1 LTIKDIARESGY
13 SIGTVSRCLNN
24 RPGTSPEARKKI
36 MEVVEKYHFKLNTNA
51 QNLKSSGGNE
61 VAILVKGTHNMLFAS
76 IVEDLQGTLKQKG
89 YVSNVFYFD
98 EDDNEVDYAAKV
110 CAENKV
116 GGILFLGSY
125 SLYFKE
131 RFSEIQVPCVLVT
144 NNAEDLGFELLSS
157 VSTDDAEAASYAVR
171 QLIAFGHKDIGI
183 LAGKMTDS
191 EPARNRMRGVK
202 EALDS
207 FGLRIEDMPYEEAYY
222 TPSSGYTAMQHMLR
236 KNPGLTAVFAMSDA
250 MAIGAVRAIF
260 DAGLKVPDDISV
272 MGFDGLDIANYMVP
286 RLTTVRQHK
295 ERIASRS
302 VEILID
308 CMSGRSGAIHEI
320 EPFHLVPGES
330 VRKI

>member
-1 LTIKDIARESGY
+1 MTIKDIAKESGY

-36 MEVVEKYHFKLNTNA
+36 MEVVEKYHFRLNTNA

-61 VAILVKGTHNMLFAS
+61 IAILVKGTHNMLFAS
-76 IVEDLQGTLKQKG
+76 IVEYLQGTLKQKG

-98 EDDNEVDYAAKV
+98 EDDNEVEHAAKV
-110 CAENKV
+110 CSENKV

-131 RFSEIQVPCVLVT
+131 RFSDIKVPCVLVT

-171 QLIAFGHKDIGI
+171 QLVAYGHTKIGI
-183 LAGKMTDS
+183 LAGKQAES
-191 EPARNRMRGVK
+191 EPAQNRMRGVR
-202 EALDS
+202 EALEE
-207 FGLRIEDMPYEEAYY
+207 FGLDIADMPYEEAYY
-222 TPSSGYTAMQHMLR
+222 TPASGYTAMQRML
-236 KNPGLTAVFAMSDA
+236 KGNTGLTAVFAMSDA
-250 MAIGAVRAIF
+250 MAIGAVRAIC

-272 MGFDGLDIANYMVP
+272 MGFDGLDIGNYMNP
-286 RLTTVRQHK
+286 RLTTVRQHS
-295 ERIASRS
+295 ERIAQRS

-308 CMSGRSGAIHEI
+308 CMAGRSGAIHEI